1 MRSAYLIGLIMALSV
16 SVAMACGITRNRGTQ
31 VRSGEALTAV
41 SAPRGEAGQ
50 PSAQKKEQ
58 QQRAAKRPDA
68 AAVRASADQ
77 EGAEAFK
84 SIVLRS
90 VRRIVSRQIRS
101 WLTNGKS

>member
-31 VRSGEALTAV
+31 VRSGESLTAV
-41 SAPRGEAGQ
+41 SAPRGEAAQ
-50 PSAQKKEQ
+50 PSGEKKE